1 MFMSMPTFRYLLTC
15 TNDRTGNLEI
25 SLPKFMP
32 TVIDTLTANLTG
44 LLRGLYEITGLKH
57 LSLCLIYKFH

>member
-1 MFMSMPTFRYLLTC
+1 MFISMCTFRYLLTC
-15 TNDRTGNLEI
+15 TNDRAGNLEI
-25 SLPKFMP
+25 SLPKFMF

-44 LLRGLYEITGLKH
+44 LLRGLGEITSLKH